1 MPSINQSDRP
11 KIRLA
16 LASKGRMETET
27 LAFLDECGLHV
38 TKLNPRLY
46 VAELPAIPELEVW
59 FQRSADIVRKVRY
72 GDVSLGITGFDSVAE
87 YRGEGDEIIVLHD
100 TLGFGGCRL
109 VLAVPEEWGNVT
121 TVDDLAVLAR
131 QRAAEGQPLRIGTK
145 YERLVTSFLAKRGI
159 ELYQLIRS
167 EGALE
172 AGPHMGFVDLIA
184 DLTASGITLRENR
197 LKQIDGGTLLTSEAC
212 LIGNRCA
219 LKNRPDVLMVAKQ
232 LLEFIEAHLRA
243 TGFHAII
250 ANIQGESPEAVAQKV
265 LSQPD
270 LAGLQGPTIAP
281 VYLRHTDTA
290 HWYAISIIVRKQRL
304 VQAVGQLR
312 AIGGSGVVV
321 TPATYIFEDEPVTY
335 QKLLAELEMDG

>member
-1 MPSINQSDRP
+1 MYATKQSERR

-16 LASKGRMETET
+16 LASKGRMQTDT
-27 LAFLDECGLHV
+27 LAFLGDCGLRV
-38 TKLNPRLY
+38 TQLNPRQY
-46 VAELPAIPELEVW
+46 VAEMPAIPELEIW

-72 GDVSLGITGFDSVAE
+72 GDVSLGITGFDSLAE
-87 YRGEGDEIIVLHD
+87 YRGDGDEIIVLHD

-109 VLAVPEEWGNVT
+109 VLAVPDGWDDVT
-121 TVDDLAVLAR
+121 SVDDLAVLAR
-131 QRAAEGQPLRIGTK
+131 RRAAEGHSLRIGTK
-145 YERLVTSFLAKRGI
+145 YEQLVTRFLAEQGI
-159 ELYQLIRS
+159 ERCELIRA

-172 AGPHMGFVDLIA
+172 AGPHMGYVDLIA

-212 LIGNRCA
+212 LIGNRQA
-219 LKNRPDVLMVAKQ
+219 LKNQPEALMVAKQ

-243 TGFHAII
+243 TGYHAII

-270 LAGLQGPTIAP
+270 LAGLQGPTISP
-281 VYLRHTDTA
+281 VYLRAPDVRD
-290 HWYAISIIVRKQRL
+290 WYAISIIVRKQRL

-335 QKLLAELEMDG
+335 RKLLAELDGGV

>member
-1 MPSINQSDRP
+1 MQTTSQPNRRR
-11 KIRLA
+11 IRLA

-27 LAFLDECGLHV
+27 LAFLDECGLQV
-38 TKLNPRLY
+38 TKLNARQY
-46 VAELPAIPELEVW
+46 VAVIPAIPELEVW

-87 YRGEGDEIIVLHD
+87 YRGDGDEIIVLHD
-100 TLGFGGCRL
+100 TLGFGGCQL
-109 VLAVPEEWGNVT
+109 VLAVPDKWDGIAS
-121 TVDDLAVLAR
+121 VDDLAALAR
-131 QRAAEGQPLRIGTK
+131 KQAAEDHPLRIGTK
-145 YERLVTSFLAKRGI
+145 YERLVVRFLDDRGI
-159 ELYQLIRS
+159 EPYQLIRS

-184 DLTASGITLRENR
+184 DLTATGITLQENR
-197 LKQIDGGTLLTSEAC
+197 LKLIEGGTLLTSEAC
-212 LIGNRCA
+212 LIGNRQA
-219 LKNRPDVLMVAKQ
+219 LKNQPEVLMVAKQ

-250 ANIQGESPEAVAQKV
+250 ANIQGESPEAVAQEV

-270 LAGLQGPTIAP
+270 LSGLQGPTISP
-281 VYLRHTDTA
+281 VYMRDPDIGN
-290 HWYAISIIVRKQRL
+290 WYAISIIVRKQRL

-335 QKLLAELEMDG
+335 RKLLAELEIDG